1 MALKFIFSE
10 TFAGVRFKVNLDS
23 AVESDFNH
31 TGSQLGPRIGK
42 SSSLELVPDT
52 KDTVWLRPFIPK
64 PPCQKNRKMTSAV
77 SGFGT
82 MRISGDL
89 YEDLHKKKSSWT
101 IEMLALE
108 YEINPFC

>member
-10 TFAGVRFKVNLDS
+10 TFAGVQFKVNLDS
-23 AVESDFNH
+23 AVESDFKD
-31 TGSQLGPRIGK
+31 TGSQLGPWIGK

-77 SGFGT
+77 LGFGT
-82 MRISGDL
+82 MRISGDI
-89 YEDLHKKKSSWT
+89 YEDLHKKKSS
-101 IEMLALE
+101 
-108 YEINPFC
+108 